1 MQTERKNEKKGERK
15 ERTKGRRKEGEREDA
30 ERLEWFITFTDTR
43 GHGEGEMLV
52 SCSTEIWM
60 KDIL

>member
-1 MQTERKNEKKGERK
+1 MQRIKRVGIC
-15 ERTKGRRKEGEREDA
+15 GIYA

-52 SCSTEIWM
+52 SCSTGY
-60 KDIL
+60 